1 MGQLIAA
8 MDAVWRVLLVGLVL
22 GAGLPTL
29 FALGIRVLAWGTG
42 GEAEEHING
51 EIPSPHPLGR
61 IFGYT
66 IFGIVVLCILGS
78 IAIIIASGLGFHL
91 AFTPFPT
98 FSK

>member
-8 MDAVWRVLLVGLVL
+8 LDATWRVLLVGLLL
-22 GAGLPTL
+22 GAGLPAL
-29 FALGIRVLAWGTG
+29 FAFGIRVLAWGTG
-42 GEAEEHING
+42 GEAEEHLAG

-61 IFGYT
+61 VIGCT
-66 IFGIVVLCILGS
+66 IFALVVLCILGS
-78 IAIIIASGLGFHL
+78 IAIIIASGLGFKL